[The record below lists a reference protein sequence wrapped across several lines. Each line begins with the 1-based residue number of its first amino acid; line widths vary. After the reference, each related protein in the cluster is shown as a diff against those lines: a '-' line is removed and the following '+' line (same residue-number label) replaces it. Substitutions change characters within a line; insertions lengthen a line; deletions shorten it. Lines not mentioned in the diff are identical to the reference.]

1 MRLKYKIKK
10 YFNNIKRLK
19 IKGLRI
25 FKEDGGIVFFKRVID
40 FFINKNFLIYD
51 HEATIIKL
59 PSNPKIIIL
68 KLDHVGDFL
77 LGLNALE
84 EIRIQFPSAEITL
97 VCGIWNK
104 QLALKTRLFEKIITF
119 DFFYEK
125 SELGRVYENP
135 LPEFSAKL
143 SERYDLA
150 IDLRYDYDTRILL
163 KCINAVYK
171 VGYYSDFMPSDMTV
185 IIPTLEMTSEL
196 WKKKHKVHAQTKM
209 QILAEV
215 VKYYFKAQKEK
226 EVKINDFSIQ
236 DLANVKSITQKKVS
250 ILVLKLDSKDEFQDA
265 ISALKKL
272 KEYYPNSSLSLLCGD
287 WNKLIANSLGIF
299 DNVIEF
305 RFYDHESSKEKY
317 FLNPAYELS
326 RLNLGEFDYVFDLN
340 IDEKTRELLKNF
352 RTSKNICFYAEKIPN
367 DNTLVIPKFVTKSL
381 YNNKIISLHSSL
393 KYILYSKIVYLNF
406 TNNIPRI
413 INQVST
419 QRGLVLLKNEGIEP
433 DKIEKIIIFS
443 PLSGSTIK
451 NLDNEKFIKL
461 IDKFLNEYNNIK
473 ILMVGSKGFINE
485 LSEYEKEIKNKNF
498 INISGKTTL
507 EDVIS
512 LLKMSVFYI
521 GVDSGITHLAA
532 LCNIP
537 VFAIFSGANS
547 PEEWGPVS
555 ECSYVYYK
563 NLECSPCHKVDISDC
578 IFDHVCMRDIDINDL
593 YTQLKS
599 FWDISEKRM
608 KTYNKNF
615 KK

>member
-1 MRLKYKIKK
+1 MRLKYKIIKF
-10 YFNNIKRLK
+10 YSNIKRLQ
-19 IKGLRI
+19 IKGLKI
-25 FKEDGGIVFFKRVID
+25 IKEEGGIVFLKRLII
-40 FFINKNFLIYD
+40 FFINKNFLMYD
-51 HEATIIKL
+51 HEATIFKL

-104 QLALKTRLFEKIITF
+104 QLALKTGLFEKIITF

-135 LPEFSAKL
+135 LPEFSAVL

-163 KCINAVYK
+163 KCIDSVFK

-196 WKKKHKVHAQTKM
+196 WKKKHKVHAQIKM

-215 VKYYFKAQKEK
+215 VKYYFKTQKGR
-226 EVKINDFSIQ
+226 EVNNNDFSIQ
-236 DLANVKSITQKKVS
+236 DLANIKSITQKKVR

-265 ISALKKL
+265 IPALKKL
-272 KEYYPNSSLSLLCGD
+272 KEYYPNSSLSLLCGE
-287 WNKLIANSLGIF
+287 WNKLIADSLGIF
-299 DNVIEF
+299 DSVIEF

-326 RLNLGEFDYVFDLN
+326 RLNLGEFDYVFDFN

-352 RTSKNICFYAEKIPN
+352 RTSKNICFYAEKIQFT
-367 DNTLVIPKFVTKSL
+367 NTLVIPKFVTKSL
-381 YNNKIISLHSSL
+381 NNKIISLHSSL
-393 KYILYSKIVYLNF
+393 KYILFLKIVYLTF
-406 TNNIPRI
+406 TNNIPGI
-413 INQVST
+413 ISQVSL
-419 QRGLVLLKNEGIEP
+419 QRGLVLLKNEGIYL
-433 DKIEKIIIFS
+433 DKNKKLIVLS

-451 NLDNEKFIKL
+451 NLDNEKFIIL
-461 IDKFLNEYNNIK
+461 INKFLNEYNNII
-473 ILMVGSKGFINE
+473 ILLVGSKGFINE
-485 LSEYEKEIKNKNF
+485 LSELEKEIKNKNF

-555 ECSYVYYK
+555 ESSYVYNK

-578 IFDHVCMRDIDINDL
+578 IFDHGCMRDIDIDDL
-593 YTQLKS
+593 YTKLKS
-599 FWDISEKRM
+599 FWEISDKRL
-608 KTYNKNF
+608 KTYDKNL
-615 KK
+615 